1 MTSFSVANHSVEFS
15 DCREIGQAGP
25 VTGSMSIDGEPVT
38 RRFLW
43 GQPRTQRFHPTP
55 LEFNGDI
62 LVPLWET
69 TRFYLVRIDPVT
81 LKIRRLTR
89 GFGYMR
95 LLRVVGTEI
104 EFSTWW
110 DDRETHKVR
119 LA

>member
-1 MTSFSVANHSVEFS
+1 MTSFSVANHSVEFA

-119 LA
+119 LT